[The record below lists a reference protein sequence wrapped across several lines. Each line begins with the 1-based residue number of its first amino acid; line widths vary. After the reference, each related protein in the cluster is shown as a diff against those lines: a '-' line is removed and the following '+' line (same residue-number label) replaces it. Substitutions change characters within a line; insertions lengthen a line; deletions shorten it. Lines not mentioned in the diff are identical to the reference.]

1 MKITTITPLALLLC
15 IGSSAFAQPAASLA
29 AVGYTGPGFP
39 LPVAP
44 GQVVTLFFYG
54 VAPFAD
60 GQLRFAQ
67 ATNVPLPTTL
77 AGLSVHIAQQ
87 PLSFPIFAVRQQNEC
102 DQDLAGNLGCLLTSI
117 RVQVPIELLATT
129 EMILNVNGQTSR
141 GFAVQPIADNSHV
154 LTSCDVS
161 WDIRFTTSCSRL
173 LFHADGNAVSE
184 SDPARRGETIIVYA
198 FGLGQTSPR
207 VPNGAAPSG
216 AIFKDFAGHPRVR
229 ARFLS
234 YLSTE
239 LTAIPR
245 AFSQE
250 DADDPGSPIAF
261 AGLTPGQVG
270 LYQLNIPVPQTLQP
284 QAPCSKVVLG
294 NMALHITT
302 SQGTESIAFCL
313 QP

>member
-1 MKITTITPLALLLC
+1 LELAL
-15 IGSSAFAQPAASLA
+15 SRTAASLA

-39 LPVAP
+39 LPVVP

-60 GQLRFAQ
+60 GQLRSDQ

-77 AGLSVHIAQQ
+77 DGLSVHIAQQ

-102 DQDLAGNLGCLLTSI
+102 DQDQAGNLACLLTSI

-129 EMILNVNGQTSR
+129 EIILNVDGQPSR

-161 WDIRFTTSCSRL
+161 WDTHYTTPCSRL
-173 LFHADGNAVSE
+173 LFHSDGSAVSQ

-207 VPNGAAPSG
+207 VPNGEAAPSG
-216 AIFKDFAGHPRVR
+216 AIFKDIAGHPRVR

-234 YLSTE
+234 FLSTT
-239 LTAIPR
+239 LTAFPR

-270 LYQLNIPVPQTLQP
+270 LYQLNIPIPQTLQP
-284 QAPCSKVVLG
+284 QTPCNKDVLG
-294 NMALHITT
+294 NTSLHITT
-302 SQGTESIAFCL
+302 SQGTESIPFCV